1 MGRRTLGKGETKH
14 QFYNSGGKH
23 ITRFDGIKLKVCA
36 LWENIRVR
44 CQLLPEMD
52 ESRFGKYAD
61 VKVCEEWLDYQNFA
75 EWAYN
80 VDYFERGWQLD
91 KDLLSN
97 ENIYSPDTCVFL
109 PVEIN
114 NILNTK
120 TRKRGELPMGLS
132 WQTPKKRVINV
143 QFVCKYPQFTV
154 REYLE
159 PSQIEEGFQIYKKA
173 REAYVQFLAEKYKDR
188 LDPRAYKALKE
199 YEVNIDD

>member
-36 LWENIRVR
+36 LWENLRVR
-44 CQLLPEMD
+44 CELLPERD
-52 ESRFGKYAD
+52 ESRFGKYSD
-61 VKVCEEWLDYQNFA
+61 VRVCDEWLDYQNFA

-109 PVEIN
+109 PVEVN

-132 WQTPKKRVINV
+132 WQTPKKKVINV

-154 REYLE
+154 REYLK
-159 PSQIEEGFQIYKKA
+159 PDQIEEGFQIYKKA
-173 REAYVQFLAEKYKDR
+173 RESYVQFLAEKYKDR